1 MRRQLLWACV
11 MAMISTGGASMAEG
25 FETMRSWCIGRYTV
39 DVPARFTLRE
49 HTGSLPAVELVDL
62 GKASATETMARI
74 AARRDALAAGRE
86 TDEEGA
92 QLILMEERQSDA
104 GMVLAA
110 QRSFPELAYVSEIWR
125 EEVAVLRHGHLVR
138 ITALMSE
145 EGASAARAEMDL
157 VAATVRPWGA
167 DAAPPPGVCLPGF
180 VLELPRISGA
190 WSMIFMPDGIEGPVG
205 FKLTLIERAPDQPP
219 LDPPGRFDDPGARAI
234 QIAGLTGQ
242 ELRRVG
248 GIISF
253 GAVAAATPSADGWG
267 IEIIAEYFDERP
279 DAGSAPLTPEAATD
293 IWEAVLQS
301 IRPRG

>member
-1 MRRQLLWACV
+1 
-11 MAMISTGGASMAEG
+11 MAEG

-39 DVPARFTLRE
+39 DVPARFTLRA

-62 GKASATETMARI
+62 GKASATDTLALI
-74 AARRDALAAGRE
+74 AERRDALAAGRD

-92 QLILMEERQSDA
+92 QLILMDERQSEA
-104 GMVLAA
+104 GPVLAA
-110 QRSFPELAYVSEIWR
+110 QRRFPELDYTSDIWR
-125 EEVAVLRHGHLVR
+125 EEVAILRYGHLMR

-157 VAATVRPWGA
+157 VAATVRPWAG

-205 FKLTLIERAPDQPP
+205 LKLTLVERAPDLPP
-219 LDPPGRFDDPGARAI
+219 LDPPGRFDDPGARAV

-248 GIISF
+248 AVISL

-267 IEIIAEYFDERP
+267 TEIIAEYFDERP
-279 DAGSAPLTPEAATD
+279 DAGSAPLTPDAATD